1 MAKIRPGKPRLG
13 LVGTGVWART
23 LHAPTAAESDDI
35 AFTSIFGRN
44 EPVARDLASTFQ
56 VQAYTDFPTFLDSV
70 DIVAFALTPDAQSA
84 FALAAADAGKHLL
97 LEKPVARDH
106 GTANEIADRLERRGS
121 ASVVFFTQL
130 LLPRVKRWVDDAAA
144 AGGWL
149 SARVESF
156 AQTLSDPT
164 NPFYPTDWRRRLGAL
179 WDVAPHS
186 VALLCLVLGD
196 VVEVAAMRSREQL
209 VQLTLSHSTGTISS
223 VVATLDARV
232 ALPGSTVLFGVAGA
246 NVLPPS
252 LDWYVDAK
260 NAYRLALAWLSA
272 AAQGASSPIRLDARF
287 GAHITA
293 ILAAAERSIDSGQRI
308 RL

>member
-1 MAKIRPGKPRLG
+1 
-13 LVGTGVWART
+13 
-23 LHAPTAAESDDI
+23 
-35 AFTSIFGRN
+35 
-44 EPVARDLASTFQ
+44 
-56 VQAYTDFPTFLDSV
+56 
-70 DIVAFALTPDAQSA
+70 
-84 FALAAADAGKHLL
+84 
-97 LEKPVARDH
+97 
-106 GTANEIADRLERRGS
+106 
-121 ASVVFFTQL
+121 
-130 LLPRVKRWVDDAAA
+130 
-144 AGGWL
+144 
-149 SARVESF
+149 
-156 AQTLSDPT
+156 
-164 NPFYPTDWRRRLGAL
+164 
-179 WDVAPHS
+179 
-186 VALLCLVLGD
+186 VLGD